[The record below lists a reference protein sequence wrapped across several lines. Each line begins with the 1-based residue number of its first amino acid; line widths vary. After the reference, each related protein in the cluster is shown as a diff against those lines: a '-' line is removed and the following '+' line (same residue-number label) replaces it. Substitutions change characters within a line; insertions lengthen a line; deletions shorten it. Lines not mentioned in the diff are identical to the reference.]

1 MERAV
6 EAVAAAGAH
15 ADPLDV
21 LRVGRWVRA
30 THAHAHAREHAHR
43 CTRTAHATRLLAP
56 AACAH
61 GPAGG
66 LRIDVDLGDG
76 TVKLLEAAVAN
87 DAIENEYHSAKRF
100 IDDHPDHLNNN
111 YLEEIARNIRTLA
124 APVLQTVQN
133 LKAAME
139 AQN

>member
-1 MERAV
+1 MG
-6 EAVAAAGAH
+6 AGH
-15 ADPLDV
+15 ACTCACACTCTSL
-21 LRVGRWVRA
+21 
-30 THAHAHAREHAHR
+30 H
-43 CTRTAHATRLLAP
+43 TRTAHATRLLAP
-56 AACAH
+56 PACAH

-66 LRIDVDLGDG
+66 LSIDVDLGDG
-76 TVKLLEAAVAN
+76 AVKRLEAAVAN